1 MSNIKHLLVELHQRP
16 IAYYPVY
23 RKITGSTTAGILLS
37 QLMFWWSKVDGKK
50 FYKTDAEIMEETC
63 LTDNE
68 LRGAKAALKKLSFIK
83 ITREGIPAK
92 TFYEINPTNLFR
104 EINETCDVEST
115 KQEELN
121 QRDSILQEN
130 TQENT
135 TLEKK
140 APKGAPPKKQP
151 KISNENGLIKKMA
164 CDFDVA
170 YSHLSNPKSNSLNWG
185 AAAAE
190 KIRWTGK
197 EIGNI
202 SHIRDALQKRMMDRG
217 AEVTDENTLKNW
229 RMFLE
234 MAIGL
239 KDDFLNR
246 NFTPSI
252 LYSQFNSIVLKLNQ
266 NRNGAKFNKP
276 ITIISDETKRA
287 AFQELIDEGYFDNQ
301 RTY

>member
-1 MSNIKHLLVELHQRP
+1 MQEKIFYIEIDSLDNKQGCFASNAYFAEFFGISKTRVSLVIKSLIEKGYVKSEITYKEGTKEILNRVLNICYRPPLTKVKDPSLRKVKDPIQQKLKDNNTSNNTLLNNTSDKEAP
-16 IAYYPVY
+16 NGA
-23 RKITGSTTAGILLS
+23 LS
-37 QLMFWWSKVDGKK
+37 KK
-50 FYKTDAEIMEETC
+50 E
-63 LTDNE
+63 
-68 LRGAKAALKKLSFIK
+68 
-83 ITREGIPAK
+83 
-92 TFYEINPTNLFR
+92 NL
-104 EINETCDVEST
+104 
-115 KQEELN
+115 
-121 QRDSILQEN
+121 
-130 TQENT
+130 
-135 TLEKK
+135 
-140 APKGAPPKKQP
+140 
-151 KISNENGLIKKMA
+151 ISRMA

-170 YSHLSNPKSNSLNWG
+170 YSHLSDPKANSLNWG